1 MYCLPKDR
9 ADLFISKLKD
19 GSINPVKL
27 AEMSSEGRRTFFQ
40 TFMGELHA
48 KHTNSLFES
57 KLLLKNQQQG
67 MITWAKTVSG
77 LKPEAQRDILSRVNK
92 MTEILNPASEKA
104 FLEDLVAHKLQTK
117 VTIEQAN
124 KIAELAK
131 LTSDKKEAR
140 DKGGDRLEYGRAAV
154 AFGNYVNGLKENA
167 KKLTVSEQL
176 KPGQW
181 GKTIVE
187 IGGLSRSLKASMD
200 NSAIFRQGW
209 KTLWTNPGIWTKNAI
224 KSFADIG
231 RVIGGKAVIDEVK
244 ADIVSR
250 PNYDRMKKAKL
261 AVATIEEEFPSGLPE
276 KIPIIGSRFYKA
288 SQDAY
293 TGFLYKQRADI
304 FDKYMEIA
312 ERSNIDID
320 DKTQL
325 ESIGKLVNSLTG
337 RGALGVLEPSA
348 NIINN
353 VFFAP
358 RLLKSHIDVLTAHIG
373 DPKVSAFAKKQAA
386 VNLVKIV
393 SGTAAILVIAGA
405 AMPGSVEWDPRS
417 ADFGKIKIGNTRFD
431 VSGGMASV
439 ITLAAR
445 LITNS
450 TKSSTTGLVKEL
462 GTGEFGASTR
472 LDVIYNFFENKLAP
486 MYSVIKSLATGRDF
500 EGKKPTLGSILRDLF
515 APIITTNYQEL
526 KDDPES
532 ADMLLAMM
540 AEGTGISTSTY
551 SGNVDWSQNPGVVLQ
566 QFKEKVGEKRFKE
579 LNDDFNKKFNSWFKL
594 IQTDPRYKNLSDED
608 KQKAITKK
616 KIDIKADIFKKN
628 FFKYKSAPT
637 QKLPNF

>member
-1 MYCLPKDR
+1 MYCLPSNLANK
-9 ADLFISKLKD
+9 FIEKLKD
-19 GSINPVKL
+19 GSIDPANL

-40 TFMGELHA
+40 TFMGEIHS
-48 KHTNSLFES
+48 KYTNSLFES

-77 LKPEAQRDILSRVNK
+77 LKPEARRDILSRVNK

-104 FLEDLVAHKLQTK
+104 FLEDLVAHKLNTK

-124 KIAELAK
+124 RISELAK
-131 LTSDKKEAR
+131 LTADKKEAI

-167 KKLTVSEQL
+167 KKMTVSEQL

-181 GKTIVE
+181 AKGVIN
-187 IGGLSRSLKASMD
+187 IGGIARSLKASMD

-224 KSFADIG
+224 KSFGDIG
-231 RVIGGKAVIDEVK
+231 KVIGGKAVIDEVK

-250 PNYDRMKKAKL
+250 PNYDRMKKARL

-276 KIPIIGSRFYKA
+276 KIPVIGRFYKA

-293 TGFLYKQRADI
+293 MGFLYKQRADI

-320 DKTQL
+320 DKIQL
-325 ESIGKLVNSLTG
+325 ESVGKLVNSLTG

-348 NIINN
+348 NIVNN

-358 RLLKSHIDVLTAHIG
+358 RLLKSHIDVLTAHLG

-386 VNLVKIV
+386 INLIKIT
-393 SGTAAILVIAGA
+393 SGTAAILVIANA
-405 AMPGSVEWDPRS
+405 AKPGSVDKDPRS

-439 ITLAAR
+439 VTLASR

-450 TKSSTTGLVKEL
+450 TKSSTTGLVKQL
-462 GTGEFGASTR
+462 GTGEYGASDR
-472 LDVIYNFFENKLAP
+472 LDVVYNFFENKLSP
-486 MYSVIKSLATGRDF
+486 LYSVMKNLATGRDF
-500 EGKKPTLGSILRDLF
+500 KGKKPTIISTAEDLF
-515 APIITTNYQEL
+515 VPIIFTNYKEL
-526 KDDPES
+526 KDDPDS
-532 ADMLLAMM
+532 ADMLLSMI
-540 AEGTGISTSTY
+540 AEGLGISTNTY
-551 SGNVDWSQNPGVVLQ
+551 SQNVDWSQNPGVVLQ
-566 QFKEKVGEKRFKE
+566 QFKEYVGEKRFKE
-579 LNDDFNKKFNSWFKL
+579 LNDEFNKIFNSWFKL
-594 IQTDPRYKNLSDED
+594 QQTNPIYKNLSDKE
-608 KQKAITKK
+608 KQKKITQK
-616 KIDIKADIFKKN
+616 KIDIKADIFKHN
-628 FFKYKSAPT
+628 YFKYKPAPT
-637 QKLPNF
+637 QKLPNL

>member
-1 MYCLPKDR
+1 MYCLPANLANK
-9 ADLFISKLKD
+9 FIEKLKD
-19 GSINPVKL
+19 GSIDPANL
-27 AEMSSEGRRTFFQ
+27 AEMSSEGRRVFFQ
-40 TFMGELHA
+40 TFMGEIHS
-48 KHTNSLFES
+48 KYTNSLFES

-92 MTEILNPASEKA
+92 MTEILNPATEKA
-104 FLEDLVAHKLQTK
+104 FLEDLVAHKLKTR

-131 LTSDKKEAR
+131 LTSEKKEAR

-154 AFGNYVNGLKENA
+154 AFGNYVSDLKENA

-181 GKTIVE
+181 VKGVVN
-187 IGGLSRSLKASMD
+187 IGGIARSLKASMD

-224 KSFADIG
+224 KSFGDIAKT
-231 RVIGGKAVIDEVK
+231 IGGKNIINEVK

-276 KIPIIGSRFYKA
+276 KIPAIGRVYKA

-293 TGFLYKQRADI
+293 TAFLYKQRADI

-312 ERSNIDID
+312 ERSDINID
-320 DKTQL
+320 DKTEL

-337 RGALGVLEPSA
+337 RGALGALEPVG
-348 NIINN
+348 NVINN

-358 RLLKSHIDVLTAHIG
+358 RLFKSHIDVLTAHIG

-386 VNLVKIV
+386 ANLVKII

-405 AMPGSVEWDPRS
+405 ASPGSVDWDPRS
-417 ADFGKIKIGNTRFD
+417 ADFGKIKIGSTRFD

-439 ITLAAR
+439 VTLASR

-450 TKSSTTGLVKEL
+450 TKSSTTGLVKQL
-462 GTGEFGASTR
+462 GTGEYGAADR
-472 LDVIYNFFENKLAP
+472 LTVTYDFFENKLAP
-486 MYSVIKSLATGRDF
+486 LYSVIKSLAIGKDW
-500 EGKKPTLGSILRDLF
+500 EGDKPTIGSTAKDLF
-515 APIITTNYQEL
+515 VPIIATNYKEL
-526 KDDPES
+526 KDDPDS
-532 ADMLLAMM
+532 ADVLLAMI
-540 AEGTGISTSTY
+540 AEGLGISTNTY
-551 SGNVDWSQNPGVVLQ
+551 SANTDWSQNPGVVLQ
-566 QFKEKVGEKRFKE
+566 QFRDKVGEKRFKL
-579 LNDDFNKKFNSWFKL
+579 LNDEFNKKFNLWFKL
-594 IQTDPRYKNLSDED
+594 IQTDPRYKALSDED
-608 KQKAITKK
+608 KQKAITKQK
-616 KIDIKADIFKKN
+616 TKIKNDIFKHN
-628 FFKYKSAPT
+628 FFKYKST
-637 QKLPNF
+637 TKKLPNF

>member
-1 MYCLPKDR
+1 MYCLP
-9 ADLFISKLKD
+9 ANLANMFIGKLKD
-19 GSINPVKL
+19 GSINPAKL
-27 AEMSSEGRRTFFQ
+27 TEMSSEGRRTFFQ
-40 TFMGELHA
+40 TFMGEIHS
-48 KHTNSLFES
+48 KYTNSLFES

-92 MTEILNPASEKA
+92 MTEILNPTSEKA

-131 LTSDKKEAR
+131 VTADKKEAM
-140 DKGGDRLEYGRAAV
+140 KQGGDRLEYGRAAV
-154 AFGNYVNGLKENA
+154 EFGNYVSDLKENA
-167 KKLTVSEQL
+167 KKLTVGEQI
-176 KPGQW
+176 KPTQW
-181 GKTIVE
+181 VKGVIN
-187 IGGLSRSLKASMD
+187 IGGIARSLKASMD
-200 NSAIFRQGW
+200 DSAIFRQGW

-224 KSFADIG
+224 KSFGDIG
-231 RVIGGKAVIDEVK
+231 RTIGGKNTINEVK

-250 PNYDRMKKAKL
+250 PNYDRMRKAKL

-276 KIPIIGSRFYKA
+276 KIPIAGRLYKA

-293 TGFLYKQRADI
+293 TGFIYKQRADV

-320 DKTQL
+320 DKVQL

-337 RGALGVLEPSA
+337 RGALGTLEPVG
-348 NIINN
+348 NVINN

-358 RLLKSHIDVLTAHIG
+358 RLLKSHIDVLTAHMG
-373 DPKVSAFAKKQAA
+373 DPKVTPFAKKQAA

-405 AMPGSVEWDPRS
+405 ASPGSVDWDPRS
-417 ADFGKIKIGNTRFD
+417 ADFGKIKIGSTRFD

-439 ITLAAR
+439 ITLASR

-450 TKSSTTGLVKEL
+450 TKSSTTGLVKQL
-462 GTGEFGASTR
+462 GTGEYGASDR
-472 LDVIYNFFENKLAP
+472 LDVAYNFFENKLSP
-486 MYSVIKSLATGRDF
+486 MYSVIKTLATGKDW
-500 EGKKPTLGSILRDLF
+500 EGKKPTAGSTLKDLF
-515 APIITTNYQEL
+515 VPIIFTNYKEL
-526 KDDPES
+526 KDDPDS
-532 ADMLLAMM
+532 ANILLSMM
-540 AEGTGISTSTY
+540 AEGLGISTNTY
-551 SGNVDWSQNPGVVLQ
+551 SVNADWSQNPGVVLQ
-566 QFKEKVGEKRFKE
+566 QFKEKVGEKRFKT
-579 LNDDFNKKFNSWFKL
+579 LNDEFNKKFNSWFKL
-594 IQTDPRYKNLSDED
+594 TQTNPKYKALSDED

-637 QKLPNF
+637 QKLPNL

>member
-1 MYCLPKDR
+1 MYCLPANLANK
-9 ADLFISKLKD
+9 FIEKLKD
-19 GSINPVKL
+19 GSIDPAKL

-40 TFMGELHA
+40 TFMGEIHS
-48 KHTNSLFES
+48 KYTNSLFES
-57 KLLLKNQQQG
+57 KLLLKNQQRG

-77 LKPEAQRDILSRVNK
+77 IKPEAQRDILSRVNK

-104 FLEDLVAHKLQTK
+104 FLEDLVAHKLKTK

-124 KIAELAK
+124 KISELAK
-131 LTSDKKEAR
+131 LTADKKEAIN
-140 DKGGDRLEYGRAAV
+140 KGGDRLEYGRAAV
-154 AFGNYVNGLKENA
+154 AFGNYVSGLKENA
-167 KKLTVSEQL
+167 KKMTVSEQL
-176 KPGQW
+176 KPGHL
-181 GKTIVE
+181 GKGIVN
-187 IGGLSRSLKASMD
+187 IGGVSRSIVASMD
-200 NSAIFRQGW
+200 NSALFRQGW

-224 KSFADIG
+224 KSFGDIA
-231 RVIGGKAVIDEVK
+231 RTIGGKNIINEVK

-250 PNYDRMKKAKL
+250 PNYDRMKKARL

-276 KIPIIGSRFYKA
+276 KIPAIGRFYKA

-293 TGFLYKQRADI
+293 TAFLYKQRADI

-337 RGALGVLEPSA
+337 RGGMGFLEPIA
-348 NIINN
+348 NKVNN
-353 VFFAP
+353 VFFSP
-358 RLLKSHIDVLTAHIG
+358 RLLKSHIDVLTAHLG
-373 DPKVSAFAKKQAA
+373 DPKVTPFTKYQAA
-386 VNLVKIV
+386 ANLVKII

-405 AMPGSVEWDPRS
+405 AKPDSVDWDPRS
-417 ADFGKIKIGNTRFD
+417 ADFGKIKVGNTRFD
-431 VSGGMASV
+431 VTGGMASLV
-439 ITLAAR
+439 TLVAR
-445 LITNS
+445 EITNS
-450 TKSSTTGLVKEL
+450 TKSSTTGLVKGL
-462 GTGEFGASTR
+462 GTGEFGESTR
-472 LDVIYNFFENKLAP
+472 LSVAYNFFENKLAP
-486 MYSVIKSLATGRDF
+486 LPAAIKNLLKARDF
-500 EGKKPTLGSILRDLF
+500 EGKKPTTVSTLKDLF
-515 APIITTNYQEL
+515 VPIIMTNYQEL

-532 ADMLLAMM
+532 ANTLLAMI
-540 AEGTGISTSTY
+540 AEGLGISTGTY
-551 SGNVDWSQNPGVVLQ
+551 SQNVDWSQNPGVVLQ

>member
-224 KSFADIG
+224 KSFGDIA
-231 RVIGGKAVIDEVK
+231 RTIGGKNVINEVK

-276 KIPIIGSRFYKA
+276 KIPVFGRLYKA

-293 TGFLYKQRADI
+293 TGFIYKQRADV

-312 ERSNIDID
+312 ERSDIDID

-337 RGALGVLEPSA
+337 RGNLGVIEPVA
-348 NIINN
+348 NVVNN

-358 RLLKSHIDVLTAHIG
+358 RLLKSHIDVLTAHLG
-373 DPKVSAFAKKQAA
+373 DPKVTPFAKKQAA
-386 VNLVKIV
+386 INLTKIV

-405 AMPGSVEWDPRS
+405 AMPGSVDWDPRS
-417 ADFGKIKIGNTRFD
+417 ADFGKIKVGSTRFD

-445 LITNS
+445 QITNS
-450 TKSSTTGLVKEL
+450 TKSSTTGLVKQL
-462 GTGEFGASTR
+462 GTGEFGASDR
-472 LDVIYNFFENKLAP
+472 LDVVYNFFENKLSP
-486 MYSVIKSLATGRDF
+486 MYSVIKSLATGRDW
-500 EGKKPTLGSILRDLF
+500 EGNKPTAGSTAKDLF
-515 APIITTNYQEL
+515 VPIIFTNYKEL
-526 KDDPES
+526 KDDPDS
-532 ADMLLAMM
+532 ADILLSMI
-540 AEGTGISTSTY
+540 AEGLGISTNTY
-551 SGNVDWSQNPGVVLQ
+551 SANTDWSQNPGVVLQ
-566 QFKEKVGEKRFKE
+566 QFREKVGEQRFKA
-579 LNDDFNKKFNSWFKL
+579 LNEEFNKKYNLWFKL
-594 IQTDPRYKNLSDED
+594 IQTDPRYKALSTED

-616 KIDIKADIFKKN
+616 KTEIKNDIFKKN
-628 FFKYKSAPT
+628 FFKYKST
-637 QKLPNF
+637 TKKLPNL

>member
-1 MYCLPKDR
+1 MYCLPSNLANK
-9 ADLFISKLKD
+9 FIEKLKD
-19 GSINPVKL
+19 GSIDPANL

-40 TFMGELHA
+40 TFMGEIHS
-48 KHTNSLFES
+48 KYTNSLFES

-77 LKPEAQRDILSRVNK
+77 MKPEAQRDILSRVNK

-104 FLEDLVAHKLQTK
+104 FLEDLVAHKLQTR

-131 LTSDKKEAR
+131 LTSEKKEAR

-154 AFGNYVNGLKENA
+154 AFGNYVNELKENA
-167 KKLTVSEQL
+167 KKMTVSEQL

-181 GKTIVE
+181 GKAIVE
-187 IGGLSRSLKASMD
+187 TGGISRSIVASMD

-250 PNYDRMKKAKL
+250 PNYDRMKKARL
-261 AVATIEEEFPSGLPE
+261 AVATIEEEFPTALPE
-276 KIPIIGSRFYKA
+276 KIPAIGRIYKA

-337 RGALGVLEPSA
+337 RGALGILEPA
-348 NIINN
+348 AKVVNN
-353 VFFAP
+353 VFFSP
-358 RLLKSHIDVLTAHIG
+358 RLLKSHIDVLTAHLG
-373 DPKVSAFAKKQAA
+373 DPKVTPFTKYQAA
-386 VNLVKIV
+386 ANLVKIV

-417 ADFGKIKIGNTRFD
+417 ADFGKIKIKNTRFD

-445 LITNS
+445 QITNS

-462 GTGEFGASTR
+462 GTGEFGESTR
-472 LDVIYNFFENKLAP
+472 LSVAYNFFENKLAP
-486 MYSVIKSLATGRDF
+486 LPAAIKNLLKARDF
-500 EGKKPTLGSILRDLF
+500 EGKKPTVGSTAKDLF
-515 APIITTNYQEL
+515 VPIIFTNYKEL

-532 ADMLLAMM
+532 ADMLLSMI
-540 AEGTGISTSTY
+540 AEGLGISTSTY
-551 SGNVDWSQNPGVVLQ
+551 SQNVDWSQNPGVVLQ
-566 QFKEKVGEKRFKE
+566 QFREKVGEQRFKL
-579 LNDDFNKKFNSWFKL
+579 LNEDFNKKFNSWFKL
-594 IQTDPRYKNLSDED
+594 MQTNPKYKVLSDED

-637 QKLPNF
+637 QKLPNL